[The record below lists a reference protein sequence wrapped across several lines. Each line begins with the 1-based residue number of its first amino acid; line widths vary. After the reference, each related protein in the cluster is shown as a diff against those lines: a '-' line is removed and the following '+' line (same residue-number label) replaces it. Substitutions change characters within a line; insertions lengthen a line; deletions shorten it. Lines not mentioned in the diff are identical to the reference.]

1 MPGFPPQHGFDN
13 SLCDRYITILKDV
26 GVGIFKFADDTTTN
40 RVSQMGRLVE
50 GDNLGK
56 MSKNCMEITKS
67 AFLGQNNGGWDKPIF
82 RVVGG
87 GILEKSLEK
96 NSILAIRWY
105 VGLKIII

>member
-82 RVVGG
+82 RVVGWG
-87 GILEKSLEK
+87 
-96 NSILAIRWY
+96 NP
-105 VGLKIII
+105 